1 MAIQGP
7 GLYQALNLK
16 SRRACVSLKGLGRA
30 RVWALDKLGIKVR
43 GLGRVEVRG
52 MPEINQDISPRAP
65 LPRFG
70 HL

>member
-1 MAIQGP
+1 MAIEGP
-7 GLYQALNLK
+7 GLYQALDLK

-30 RVWALDKLGIKVR
+30 RVWAVDELKVKVR
-43 GLGRVEVRG
+43 GLGRVDVRG
-52 MPEINQDISPRAP
+52 TPEINQDISPRAP